1 MPFLIFLFYEM
12 VSFHLTYKINK
23 NEQMKVREIKVSYS
37 LPKTKK
43 IKVHNSDELYRIAIN
58 HWNLDTIEMQEEL
71 KAILLNRANE
81 VIGIYELSKG
91 GISGTVLDMKLLLSV
106 ALKCLASSIALVHN
120 HPSRNLKPS
129 EADYRITKKL
139 KSACRLVDI
148 ILLDHIII
156 SKDEH
161 YSFADEGKL

>member
-1 MPFLIFLFYEM
+1 M
-12 VSFHLTYKINK
+12 KI
-23 NEQMKVREIKVSYS
+23 EEIKGSYS

-43 IKVHNSDELYRIAIN
+43 IKVHNSYELYQVAIN

-91 GISGTVLDMKLLLSV
+91 GIGGAVLHMKLLLSV
-106 ALKCLASSIALVHN
+106 ALKCLANSIAIAHN

-129 EADYRITKKL
+129 EVDYRITKKL
-139 KSACRLVDI
+139 KSACKLVDI
-148 ILLDHIII
+148 LLLDHLII